1 MESASKILIVDD
13 DDSIR
18 TACTSLLRLQGF
30 DVFPTDSPTRALQIL
45 DNQKFD
51 ICFVDFKMPEMNGIE
66 FIKRLKKNHPDI
78 DVVMITGYAT
88 IEMAVE
94 AIRQGAYDYIPKPF
108 KAEKLLAVVDKLVEK
123 NKILSQ
129 SKEQELILEFN
140 GKPLNIIGKSP
151 KMQELFRM
159 IKRVAPTDSTVL
171 ILGESGTGKELIARA
186 IHANSARKD
195 KPFYTMDCGSVVETL
210 FESELFG
217 YEKGAFT
224 DAVATK
230 QGAFEMA
237 HEGTFFFDEIGNI
250 SVNLQ
255 AKILRAMQEKEIR
268 RIGGTQVISVDVRI
282 IAATNLDLR
291 RAVEEGSFREDL
303 YYRLSVIPIRLPPL
317 RERKDDIPLLVEHF
331 LQKHQ
336 LRGEKKIHG
345 ISEEALSALMQY
357 DWPGNIRELENVVE
371 RAIIIEE
378 GDRLSL
384 SSLPSQ
390 IKMQQELQ
398 KKGPESIPTLAE
410 IEKQHIQQVLKI
422 TNRNISRAARILGID
437 RKTLYDKI
445 RRYHLE

>member
-1 MESASKILIVDD
+1 LESASKILIVDD